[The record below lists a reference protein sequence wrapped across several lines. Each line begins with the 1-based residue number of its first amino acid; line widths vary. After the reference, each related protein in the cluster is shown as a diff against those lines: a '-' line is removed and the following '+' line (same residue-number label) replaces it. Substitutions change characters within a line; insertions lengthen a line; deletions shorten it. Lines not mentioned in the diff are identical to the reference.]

1 MLLINFIK
9 DKRKKGL
16 GQGQEGKESDECD
29 NEEVI
34 IYFGFK
40 NENKGKEQRIVITRP
55 IWNCTNIEK
64 AL

>member
-55 IWNCTNIEK
+55 I
-64 AL
+64 